1 MIHIDLNSNHTLVA
15 ANAHY
20 YKNPTEEYYIDRT
33 LQYHDLVYLVEGSW
47 GFTEN
52 DIEYPLVPNN
62 VLMLAAGR
70 HHYSRLPCAPG
81 TKTFCLHISAEAGDN
96 ENNPEATCL
105 PTLLNMKSAPDVK
118 KCFDDIV
125 STYWTGG
132 KYRDQKLTTLVN
144 LLLLTIYEENQK
156 QIDTNKDIATIA
168 IEMVTSNPHKRY
180 SSIEVANTLYVST
193 KTLDNAMRKKVGVP
207 FYTFLKNQKL
217 DMVAMQL
224 EMEPELKLHDIAISF
239 GFHDEF
245 HLSKSFKK
253 KFGVSPQEYRKQKC
267 YNL

>member
-81 TKTFCLHISAEAGDN
+81 TKTFCLHISAEEGDN

-105 PTLLNMKSAPDVK
+105 PTTKHEE
-118 KCFDDIV
+118 C
-125 STYWTGG
+125 T
-132 KYRDQKLTTLVN
+132 RCQKML
-144 LLLLTIYEENQK
+144 
-156 QIDTNKDIATIA
+156 
-168 IEMVTSNPHKRY
+168 
-180 SSIEVANTLYVST
+180 
-193 KTLDNAMRKKVGVP
+193 
-207 FYTFLKNQKL
+207 
-217 DMVAMQL
+217 
-224 EMEPELKLHDIAISF
+224 
-239 GFHDEF
+239 
-245 HLSKSFKK
+245 
-253 KFGVSPQEYRKQKC
+253 
-267 YNL
+267 

>member
-1 MIHIDLNSNHTLVA
+1 
-15 ANAHY
+15 
-20 YKNPTEEYYIDRT
+20 
-33 LQYHDLVYLVEGSW
+33 
-47 GFTEN
+47 
-52 DIEYPLVPNN
+52 
-62 VLMLAAGR
+62 
-70 HHYSRLPCAPG
+70 
-81 TKTFCLHISAEAGDN
+81 
-96 ENNPEATCL
+96 
-105 PTLLNMKSAPDVK
+105 MKSAPDVK

-180 SSIEVANTLYVST
+180 TSIEVANTLYVST